1 VTPISFGVDDPAPP
15 SITNA
20 AVAIGNFDGV
30 HLGHRRLIAVLR
42 SEARKLGV
50 PAVVVCLYPHPAS
63 VLRPDSAPATLLWP
77 ERRARLLAAA
87 GADRVA
93 FLNVDPTLLAL
104 SPEEFFERVLV
115 GKLRVRALVEGE
127 NFRFGKARRGDVSLL
142 RRMCQDA
149 NVSMTAVP
157 LVDDE
162 GSAVSSTR
170 IRVAL
175 AVGDVR
181 VAAEMVGRRHC
192 IRGIVRAGAR
202 RGRRIG
208 FPTANLASV
217 LGLIPAP
224 GVYSAIARFDDDR
237 SFSAACNIGAN
248 PTFDEHA
255 AKIEVHLL
263 NFSEDV
269 YGQAMEVEFVDRIRE
284 VKMFKGP
291 DDLVAQI
298 NADVERART
307 DVEAL
312 PPQPIQSELAATI
325 AEWVR
330 WETSPSLA
338 PLGVVLERARLDEP
352 GVVRLEWRFGA
363 ALPTHATF
371 DLLFGLEERLR
382 EVFPEVDHVIASTT
396 PTH

>member
-1 VTPISFGVDDPAPP
+1 VTPITFGVDDPAPV

-30 HLGHRRLIAVLR
+30 HVGHRRLIAVLR
-42 SEARKLGV
+42 SEARKLDV

-77 ERRARLLAAA
+77 DRRACLLAAA
-87 GADRVA
+87 GANRVA
-93 FLNVDPTLLAL
+93 FLNVAPKLLAL
-104 SPEEFFERVLV
+104 SAEEFFDRVLV

-127 NFRFGKARRGDVSLL
+127 NFRFGKARRGDVALL

-157 LVDDE
+157 LVDDD

-170 IRVAL
+170 IREAVA
-175 AVGDVR
+175 AGDVR
-181 VAAEMVGRRHC
+181 VAADMVGRRHC
-192 IRGIVRAGAR
+192 IRGIVGAGAR
-202 RGRRIG
+202 RGRTIG

-217 LGLIPAP
+217 LGLVPAP
-224 GVYSAIARFDDDR
+224 GVYSAIARFDDGR
-237 SFSAACNIGAN
+237 TYAAACNIGAN
-248 PTFDEHA
+248 PTFDEYA

-263 NFSEDV
+263 DFADDV

-284 VKMFKGP
+284 VKTFKGP
-291 DDLVAQI
+291 GELVAQI
-298 NADVERART
+298 KADVEQART

-312 PPQPIQSELAATI
+312 PPRPIQPELAATI

-338 PLGVVLERARLDEP
+338 PLDVFLEQARFDEP
-352 GVVRLEWRFGA
+352 GVLRLDWIFGA
-363 ALPTHATF
+363 ALPSHATI

-382 EVFPEVDHVIASTT
+382 EVFPEVDHVASST
-396 PTH
+396 PQSY